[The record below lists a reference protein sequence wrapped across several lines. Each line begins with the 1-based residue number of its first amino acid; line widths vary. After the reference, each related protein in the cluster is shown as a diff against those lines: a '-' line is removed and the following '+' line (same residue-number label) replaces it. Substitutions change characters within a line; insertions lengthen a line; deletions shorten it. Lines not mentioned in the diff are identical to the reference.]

1 MNKADGRAAGILRLL
16 FAVVL
21 LAVSCVRPGY
31 GQGQSAPASQEDQN
45 QQGQNQQGQNQQD
58 QKQQDQKQADKS
70 VRPTQAQP
78 TQAQPTQGQPAQ
90 PEEKPE
96 VKITPDQAQQ
106 LFHSVDEIL
115 DFDSKQ
121 TGLPI
126 KREVKRKLTSRDEV
140 VSYLT
145 KHLDDEDTKR
155 LRRSELVLKKF
166 GLLPRDFDLQTF
178 LVALLREEIA
188 GYYDPKTRTVNL
200 LDWVPI
206 EEQEP
211 VMAHE
216 LTHALQDQSIG
227 LDKWMKKG
235 DKDLGEIKKDPTPAD
250 IENDEIDD
258 AREAVIEGQAQAIM
272 FQYAIAPTG
281 RSITTAQG
289 LVDQMEEETLTGT
302 SGTKVFN
309 EAPIFMKESLTFP
322 YSYGMQ
328 FVIQLMQKGGKE
340 KAFAGV
346 LRNPPHTTR
355 QIMQPE
361 TYLSNEKIDPM
372 RVPDF
377 KHDFKDYQK
386 FDIGAMGEFD
396 VSILIE
402 QYAGK
407 AAAKHLYPE
416 WRGGYY
422 YAAKPKPLAKSESA
436 VAPSLGLLYVSRW
449 SSADAAADFAAIYAQ
464 SLKQRY
470 KKAEEM
476 GNPESQKSERNGD
489 PNPTGDRKIDP
500 LKGRHTWTTEE
511 GPVVIEERGDT
522 VFVSESLD
530 PATTAVLEKEVF
542 AGSTA
547 PK

>member
-1 MNKADGRAAGILRLL
+1 MNTVKGQGGAVLRLL
-16 FAVVL
+16 LAAVLSAAACIQLPAHAQDQQPVDKT
-21 LAVSCVRPGY
+21 
-31 GQGQSAPASQEDQN
+31 APAAQSPIQSPAT
-45 QQGQNQQGQNQQD
+45 QD
-58 QKQQDQKQADKS
+58 PSKPS
-70 VRPTQAQP
+70 VPK
-78 TQAQPTQGQPAQ
+78 
-90 PEEKPE
+90 EEPPKEE
-96 VKITPDQAQQ
+96 VKITPSQAEE

-145 KHLDDEDTKR
+145 KHLNDEDTQR

-166 GLLPRDFDLQTF
+166 GLLPRDFNLETF
-178 LVALLREEIA
+178 LVALLREEVA

-216 LTHALQDQSIG
+216 LTHALQDQSFG
-227 LDKWMKKG
+227 LQKWMKRG
-235 DKDLGEIKKDPTPAD
+235 EKDLGEIKKDPTPAD
-250 IENDEIDD
+250 IENDEMDN

-281 RSITTAQG
+281 KSIVNAPS
-289 LVDQMEEETLTGT
+289 LVDAMEEETLTGT
-302 SGTKVFN
+302 AGTKVFN
-309 EAPIFMKESLTFP
+309 EAPIFLKESLTFP

-328 FVIQLMQKGGKE
+328 FVVKLMQKGGKE
-340 KAFAGV
+340 RAFAGV
-346 LRNPPHTTR
+346 LQNPPHTTR
-355 QIMQPE
+355 QIMEPE
-361 TYLSNEKIDPM
+361 TYLSGEKIEPM

-396 VSILIE
+396 VAVLVE
-402 QYAGK
+402 EYAGK
-407 AAAKHLYPE
+407 PLSKKLSPA

-422 YAAKPKPLAKSESA
+422 YAARPKANAAAPLA
-436 VAPSLGLLYVSRW
+436 LLYVSRW
-449 SSADAAADFAAIYAQ
+449 SNAGKASEFAAIYAQ
-464 SLKQRY
+464 SLKKRY
-470 KKAEEM
+470 KKADVA
-476 GNPESQKSERNGD
+476 GD
-489 PNPTGDRKIDP
+489 PASGKSQDADAKAD
-500 LKGRHTWTTEE
+500 LLAGRHVWTTEE
-511 GPVVIEERGDT
+511 GTVVIEEQGDT

-530 PATTAVLEKEVF
+530 AATTAALEKEVF
-542 AGSTA
+542 GAA
-547 PK
+547 PVPK

>member
-1 MNKADGRAAGILRLL
+1 MNRAEGRAGGIFRLL

-21 LAVSCVRPGY
+21 LAASCAPRAH
-31 GQGQSAPASQEDQN
+31 GQDQSAPAQPQEDRN
-45 QQGQNQQGQNQQD
+45 RT
-58 QKQQDQKQADKS
+58 DKS
-70 VRPTQAQP
+70 VRPTPDPPPPDQP
-78 TQAQPTQGQPAQ
+78 TQTQPTPDQNKPA
-90 PEEKPE
+90 PSEEKPE
-96 VKITPDQAQQ
+96 VKITPREAED

-126 KREVKRKLTSRDEV
+126 KKEVKRKLTSRDEV

-145 KHLDDEDTKR
+145 QHLDDEDTKR

-200 LDWVPI
+200 LEWVPM

-216 LTHALQDQSIG
+216 LTHALQDQSVG
-227 LDKWMKKG
+227 LEKWMKKG
-235 DKDLGEIKKDPTPAD
+235 DKDLGEMKKDPTPAD

-272 FQYAIAPTG
+272 FQYAMAPTG
-281 RSITTAQG
+281 RSITTAPD
-289 LVDQMEEETLTGT
+289 LVDQMEEETLSGT

-309 EAPIFMKESLTFP
+309 DAPIFMKESLTFP
-322 YSYGMQ
+322 YSFGME
-328 FVIQLMQKGGKE
+328 FIIQLIDKGGKE

-361 TYLSNEKIDPM
+361 TYLSGEKIDPI

-377 KHDFKDYQK
+377 KHDFKEYQK

-407 AAAKHLYPE
+407 PAAKRLYPE

-422 YAAKPKPLAKSESA
+422 YAAKPKSASKSESA
-436 VAPSLGLLYVSRW
+436 PPLGLLYVSRW
-449 SSADAAADFAAIYAQ
+449 SSADKAAEFAAIYAR
-464 SLKQRY
+464 SLTQRY
-470 KKAEEM
+470 KKAAELGDLESEE
-476 GNPESQKSERNGD
+476 SLQSSD
-489 PNPTGDRKIDP
+489 PKVNP
-500 LKGRHTWTTEE
+500 LKGRHAWTTED
-511 GPVVIEERGDT
+511 GPVVIKQQGDT

-530 PATTAVLEKEVF
+530 AATTAILEREVF
-542 AGSTA
+542 ADSPIA
-547 PK
+547 K